1 MSDGLSP
8 PPERKN
14 MAEDRKLL
22 DKKSI
27 LEIKDIETE
36 EVYVPEWSGKVIVRA
51 LSGREMDAFEVN
63 LSIHDGKKISLDL
76 IQNARAKLVARSLV
90 DENGHPLF
98 SERDVQALGEKSGR
112 ALDRIYEVASR
123 LSGLGNREMESLLKN
138 SPPGQS
144 DGSG

>member
-22 DKKSI
+22 DRKSI

-36 EVYVPEWSGKVIVRA
+36 EVYVPEWGGKVIVRA
-51 LSGREMDAFEVN
+51 LSGRERDAFEAS
-63 LSIHDGKKISLDL
+63 LSIQNGKGVRLDL
-76 IQNARAKLVARSLV
+76 QNARAKLVACSLV

-98 SERDVQALGEKSGR
+98 SERDVQALGEKSGK